1 MLDGDKDSTAKKNVK
16 RNRKSVQ
23 LQLGSSN
30 LNSTTGATEF
40 NSSTAFGAG
49 EEGSGGPDFEPVPL
63 TARSTAL
70 SFGAT
75 TTDANAPAPN
85 YPPAQGDS
93 VSTNQ
98 FGLLY

>member
-23 LQLGSSN
+23 LQLSSSN
-30 LNSTTGATEF
+30 LNSGSAGATEF
-40 NSSTAFGAG
+40 NSSNAFGAG
-49 EEGSGGPDFEPVPL
+49 EEGSGPDFEPVPL

-75 TTDANAPAPN
+75 TTDANDALPLHRHCPAHIDAPSLA
-85 YPPAQGDS
+85 
-93 VSTNQ
+93 T
-98 FGLLY
+98 